1 MQVGHIPSLTWNRL
15 EVNEG
20 RLEEPK
26 VNIAVE
32 TRFETLPEGITKQTI
47 SYAEANQWL
56 SEHAPEEKP
65 EAVVAGKMPIYHP
78 QRFGTGLGQEYDDFL
93 EESKTET
100 ELFEVADHTQLKDP
114 IRWSI
119 HFTEG
124 SRAATAQIIHV
135 GEGSSLTLIMNSTS
149 DPKASGLAAI
159 STRIVLEK
167 GAKLFLIKAQTL
179 GDGYD
184 HLDDTGISAAEDG
197 SVRMIQAELG
207 GRHVFIGTQG
217 ELVGNH
223 STWESHMGYLGRNE
237 QQIDINYNV
246 IQRGRKTNSVMTFD
260 GVLDDKAQKAFRG
273 TIDFR
278 KGSAGSK
285 GDEQENVL
293 LLSDDMINKTL
304 PVILCEEE
312 DVEGRHGASIGK
324 LDEEMLFYM
333 ATRGISEAQAEQI
346 MVRARLGAVDRE
358 IPDPDLRRQ
367 LTDYIETAFAGG
379 KENR

>member
-20 RLEEPK
+20 RLEKPQI
-26 VNIAVE
+26 NIAVE

-47 SYAEANQWL
+47 SFEEADKWL
-56 SEHAPEEKP
+56 EEHAPEEKP

-93 EESKTET
+93 RESKTET

-119 HFTEG
+119 RFTEG

-149 DPKASGLAAI
+149 DPAARGLAAI

-184 HLDDTGISAAEDG
+184 HLDDTGITAADDA
-197 SVRMIQAELG
+197 SVRMIQAEFG
-207 GRHVFIGTQG
+207 GKHVFIGTQG
-217 ELVGNH
+217 ELIGSH

-246 IQRGRKTNSVMTFD
+246 IQRGSKTNSVMTFD

-278 KGSAGSK
+278 KGSSGSK

-324 LDEEMLFYM
+324 LDEAMLFYM

-358 IPDPDLRRQ
+358 IPDEELRRQ
-367 LTDYIETAFAGG
+367 LTDYIEKAFA
-379 KENR
+379 K